1 MFTGLIE
8 EKGIMEDIKRV
19 SGDYAIIISTGKDFI
34 NDIKNGDSISV
45 DGVCLTVE
53 KIEGLFITF
62 YALFESA
69 QRSIIKYYKNRD
81 VVNLERSLK
90 FGDRIGGHLVYGH
103 VDTVGDVKRVT
114 KPNKNKME
122 IMIELVSRYGKFL
135 VENDSIAVNGVSLT
149 IKSVFDNIFVL
160 DIIPETLSRTNFTGI
175 KAGDKVNIEINQI
188 TKNTYQFLKE

>member
-8 EKGIMEDIKRV
+8 ETGIIEYIKRV
-19 SGDYAIIISTGKDFI
+19 SEDYAVTVSTEKDFI
-34 NDIKNGDSISV
+34 NDIKNGDSVSI

-53 KIEGLFITF
+53 KREGLFISF

-69 QRSIIKYYKNRD
+69 QRSIIKYYKKGD

-90 FGDRIGGHLVYGH
+90 FGDRIGGHPVYGH
-103 VDTVGDVKRVT
+103 VDTVGDAKRVT

-122 IMIELVSRYGKFL
+122 IMIEVGSRYGKFL

-149 IKSVFDNIFVL
+149 IKSVFDNIFVV
-160 DIIPETLSRTNFTGI
+160 DIIPETLRRTNLIGI
-175 KAGDKVNIEINQI
+175 KAGHRVNIEINQM
-188 TKNTYQFLKE
+188 TKDVYKFLKE